1 MKRQVHSG
9 RVRRLS
15 ARLDLDRAFVPVAC
29 AQRYQYWEDDKAE
42 AEAASEAD
50 ITALVSSM
58 QVGSPAL

>member
-1 MKRQVHSG
+1 V
-9 RVRRLS
+9 
-15 ARLDLDRAFVPVAC
+15 RLDLELAFVPVAC

-58 QVGSPAL
+58 QVCLLSLGL